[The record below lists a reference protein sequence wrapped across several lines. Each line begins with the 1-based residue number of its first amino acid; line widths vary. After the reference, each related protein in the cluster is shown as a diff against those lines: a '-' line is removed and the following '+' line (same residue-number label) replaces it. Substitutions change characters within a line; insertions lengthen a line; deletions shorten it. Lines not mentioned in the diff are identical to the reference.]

1 MANTIIQ
8 IKSSGAI
15 GNVPSTLAPGELA
28 INYADGK
35 LYYGNTSCTAILFDA
50 VTDPAGL
57 NQEIQFNDSG
67 VFGSSANLKFD
78 SSTKTLT
85 TKNVSISVGGSITFP
100 DNTVQNTAWTGT
112 SGSSIDQVARSI
124 ANSAFDQANLAYN
137 QANVGGGGS
146 GNSFGIF
153 STTDYPD
160 IVANTSSQRVTFVA
174 QTGIAIGLD
183 PVNSVVSI
191 ATNLIGASNV
201 TIDYGYVSDIL
212 GAVTFDYG
220 DLI

>member
-1 MANTIIQ
+1 MANTVIQ
-8 IKSSGAI
+8 LKNSGAS
-15 GNVPSTLAPGELA
+15 GNTPGTLQPGELA

-35 LYYGNTSCTAILFDA
+35 LYYGNQVNTPILFD
-50 VTDPAGL
+50 VITEPTGL

-67 VFGSSANLKFD
+67 AFGASANLKFD
-78 SSTKTLT
+78 KTTKTLT
-85 TKNVSISVGGSITFP
+85 TKNVSIAFDGSITFP
-100 DNTVQNTAWTGT
+100 DNTVQNTAWTGIAGT
-112 SGSSIDQVARSI
+112 SIDSLARAI

-137 QANVGGGGS
+137 QANVGGG
-146 GNSFGIF
+146 NSFGIF

-160 IVANTSSQRVTFVA
+160 IVANVSSQKVTFVA

-183 PVNSVVSI
+183 PVNSVISI
-191 ATNLIGASNV
+191 ATNLIGATNV

>member
-1 MANTIIQ
+1 MSNTVIKL
-8 IKSSGAI
+8 KSSGAT
-15 GNVPSTLAPGELA
+15 GNIPATLHPGELA

-50 VTDPAGL
+50 ITEPAGL
-57 NQEIQFNDSG
+57 NEEIQFNDSG
-67 VFGSSANLKFD
+67 VFGSSANLKFNV
-78 SSTKTLT
+78 STETLT
-85 TKNVSISVGGSITFP
+85 TKNVSISFDGSITFP
-100 DNTVQNTAWTGT
+100 DNTVQNTAWTGIAGT
-112 SGSSIDQVARSI
+112 SIDSVARAI
-124 ANSAFDQANLAYN
+124 ANSAFDQANLAYD
-137 QANVGGGGS
+137 QANVGG

-160 IVANTSSQRVTFVA
+160 IVANVSSQKVTFVA

-183 PVNSVVSI
+183 PVNSVISI
-191 ATNLIGASNV
+191 ATNLIGATNV